1 MGLEYN
7 GNVYYYEK
15 NIQND
20 VVGILNSNYEE
31 VVKYKYDSY
40 GKLLRVEDSN
50 GNEIE
55 DVNNIGI
62 INPFRYRSYYYD
74 NETGLYYLNSR
85 YYNPV
90 WGRFI
95 NADGVIGANQDILSA
110 YCSNSSYGNRF

>member
-1 MGLEYN
+1 MSTGVMGLEYN
-7 GNVYYYEK
+7 GSVYYYKK

-62 INPFRYRSYYYD
+62 INPFR
-74 NETGLYYLNSR
+74 
-85 YYNPV
+85 
-90 WGRFI
+90 W
-95 NADGVIGANQDILSA
+95 NQDIEHSPHYHILAITFTWSGSKRLA
-110 YCSNSSYGNRF
+110 PHYRPGMIIPKPWASVYF